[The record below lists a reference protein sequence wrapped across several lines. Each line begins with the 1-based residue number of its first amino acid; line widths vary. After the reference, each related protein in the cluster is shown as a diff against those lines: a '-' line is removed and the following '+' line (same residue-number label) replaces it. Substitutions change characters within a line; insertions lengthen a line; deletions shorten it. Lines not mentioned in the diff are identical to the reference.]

1 MAYNEETVIVKNQ
14 ATNAALEIKANFD
27 ANMAIVKTLSEAYR
41 NYNKFP
47 IEDWKKHI
55 KDIYYEV
62 FKENPDIYSLWDSWE
77 LSVVDPTWTKPTGRF
92 VFIHWREDGKIK
104 SNYELR
110 SLNGDPAIYG
120 KYKYI
125 YHPSIWEPYIDQ
137 VQGDKSELFLM
148 TTLDVPIMVDGKYIG
163 IVAMDITLSE
173 IQNNLN
179 KIHPFEGS
187 YAIMVSNGGLIAGH
201 PNKEFHSKPYSEIY
215 PDLESKYKLTE
226 KIKKGEAFDFNYTDN
241 SGNKLYS
248 AVVPIFIKNNDTPW
262 SIILTVPVEVIM
274 ARANKNFI
282 VSIIVGF
289 IGILLLIVI
298 IFIISKNITDPIS
311 KITTLLNLLS
321 KGHIDKKMVV
331 KLQSGDEIEE
341 MAEALNT
348 SILGL
353 NKKVEFANHI
363 GLGELNSNFEL
374 LSDDDVLGKSLI
386 EMRDSLIKARTEEDK
401 RKIEDE
407 KRRWTNEG
415 LAKFADILRQNNNDL
430 NILSTEIIKNLVY
443 YIRANQGGIFI
454 KNDQERGVI
463 VLELLSAF
471 AFDRQKYLK
480 KQIQIGEGL
489 VGTCALEKE
498 TIHIT
503 EIPQNYVQITSG
515 LGGAN
520 PNSLILVPLLIENE
534 IMGVIEIASFNKFE
548 DHEVEFVEKV
558 AESIASTL
566 KSVRINIRTTQLLE
580 QSQQQSEEMAA
591 QEEEMRQNME
601 ELQATQEESARR
613 ESEFKGVLEAVDHFL
628 LKAEF
633 SFSTDLLLAN
643 TLILQKLEY
652 SLNDIKGLKVDSF
665 FTEKDSDKI
674 KKIWKNVMSGNTHQE
689 IGQLK
694 TKSGKLLKCILSF
707 NPVYIED
714 ELEKILLLAV
724 DMSDYK

>member
-1 MAYNEETVIVKNQ
+1 MAYNDAIKIADITVQK
-14 ATNAALEIKANFD
+14 AAEEIKVQFD
-27 ANMAIVKTLSEAYR
+27 SDMSISKTLANAFYSYR
-41 NYNKFP
+41 ELPKDQWQNLINKM
-47 IEDWKKHI
+47 
-55 KDIYYEV
+55 YSNV
-62 FKENPDIYSLWDSWE
+62 FKNNDQIYGLWDSWE
-77 LSVVDPTWTKPTGRF
+77 LSVVDSNWDKPFGRIANSF
-92 VFIHWREDGKIK
+92 WRENGVIKNATEYRSLTGDSELYKETK
-104 SNYELR
+104 SNLKPSISEPYFDIVTDTKTESLLMT
-110 SLNGDPAIYG
+110 SLNAPIVENG
-120 KYKYI
+120 KYTAVV
-125 YHPSIWEPYIDQ
+125 SI
-137 VQGDKSELFLM
+137 
-148 TTLDVPIMVDGKYIG
+148 
-163 IVAMDITLSE
+163 DITLAQIQDLIETIKPFDGSYTFLISNAGIISGHPE
-173 IQNNLN
+173 TEMLNRNIAEVFPVDENIQNLTR
-179 KIHPFEGS
+179 KIREGKSFS
-187 YAIMVSNGGLIAGH
+187 YTTKNIND
-201 PNKEFHSKPYSEIY
+201 SEYYITY
-215 PDLESKYKLTE
+215 
-226 KIKKGEAFDFNYTDN
+226 A
-241 SGNKLYS
+241 
-248 AVVPIFIKNNDTPW
+248 PIVINETITPW
-262 SIILTVPVEVIM
+262 SIAISVPVKTIM
-274 ARANKNFI
+274 YKAIQNFRI
-282 VSIIVGF
+282 SILVGF
-289 IGILLLIVI
+289 IGLLVMIIVVYT
-298 IFIISKNITDPIS
+298 ISRNITNPIS
-311 KITTLLNLLS
+311 NITNLLNLLS
-321 KGHIDKKMVV
+321 KGHIDKKMVI
-331 KLQSGDEIEE
+331 SINTGDEIEE
-341 MAEALNT
+341 MAYALNS
-348 SILGL
+348 SIEGL

-363 GLGELNSNFEL
+363 GAGELNSNFEL

-386 EMRDSLIKARTEEDK
+386 EMRNSLIKARTEEDK

-430 NILSTEIIKNLVY
+430 NLLSTEIIKNLVY

-633 SFSTDLLLAN
+633 SFSSDLLLAN
-643 TLILQKLEY
+643 SLILQKLEY
-652 SLNDIKGLKVDSF
+652 SLNDIKGLRVDSF
-665 FTEKDSDKI
+665 FTEKDNDKI
-674 KKIWKNVMSGNTHQE
+674 RKIWKNVMSGNTHQE

-694 TKSGKLLKCILSF
+694 TKSGKLLKCVLSF
-707 NPVYIED
+707 NPVYIDD